1 MEYCSLTF
9 NGQLLDEVIP
19 GYTTANVEG
28 RGLLDRI
35 VNSINIPGR
44 DGSFILN
51 QKLPA
56 RAIKVY
62 FLLRATNARDKQN
75 KLTTL
80 NTVLKSSADVLF
92 KFGDEDFHRFGRVSE
107 VEDPPYDQKE
117 GIGSFLIYCQDPYKY
132 KTVSTLIETSI
143 TLPTGPAYPYKL
155 NQIQLTPGARTGLT
169 INNVTTGRKIVLTG
183 AFTAGQVLQIRP
195 SEILLDG
202 QNIMNRLDFINSDW
216 REFELHPGNVITAPV
231 SMTLSVDERSL

>member
-1 MEYCSLTF
+1 MEYCNLTF
-9 NGQLLDEVIP
+9 NGQNLDATLA
-19 GYTTANVEG
+19 GYVTANVEG
-28 RGLLDRI
+28 RGLLDRE

-44 DGSFILN
+44 DGSFILT

-56 RAIKVY
+56 RQIQVY
-62 FLLRATNARDKQN
+62 FLLKASNARDKQN

-80 NTVLKSSADVLF
+80 SNALKTDGDVLF
-92 KFGDEDFHRFGRVSE
+92 KFGDEDYHRYGRLSE
-107 VEDPPYDQKE
+107 AEDPPYDQKE
-117 GIGSFLIYCQDPYKY
+117 GIGSFLLYCQDPYKY
-132 KTVSTLIETSI
+132 KTVSTLIGTSI

-231 SMTLSVDERSL
+231 SMALSVDERAL